1 MDFHEGEKTD
11 EKALKT
17 LVRAARDPEQVQ
29 TKAISEKTRL

>member
-11 EKALKT
+11 EKASKT
-17 LVRAARDPEQVQ
+17 LRAARDPEQVQ